1 MAVIQGSDYS
11 EIAQAYADSR
21 DSILGGKQG
30 LYDAVY
36 LVVLL
41 NVIKPEVDLLST
53 FWDTYQVQLDTL
65 NTSTLFLSAV
75 RALNQH
81 VLIEGGFATI
91 DAYLLAAGITV
102 PQTWADLSASA
113 GYTISD
119 TYISG

>member
-1 MAVIQGSDYS
+1 MAVISGNDYS

-36 LVVLL
+36 LIVLL
-41 NVIKPEVDLLST
+41 QVIKPEVDLLST
-53 FWDTYQVQLDTL
+53 FWDTYQVQLNTL
-65 NTSTLFLSAV
+65 EASTLFLSAV

-81 VLIEGGFATI
+81 VLVEGGYATI
-91 DAYLLAAGITV
+91 DAFLLATGITV
-102 PQTWADLSASA
+102 PQTWADLSAEA

-119 TYISG
+119 TYIVG